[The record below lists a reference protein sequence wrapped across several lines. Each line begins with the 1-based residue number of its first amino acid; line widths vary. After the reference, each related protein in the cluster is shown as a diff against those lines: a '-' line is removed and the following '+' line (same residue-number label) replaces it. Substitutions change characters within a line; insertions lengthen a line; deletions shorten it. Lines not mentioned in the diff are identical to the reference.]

1 MKEKIKELIIP
12 KEDTFRFVNRVLKR
26 IGIVEEEE
34 EVIDIRELL
43 TNEKQVNIRTET
55 NKILR
60 SL

>member
-1 MKEKIKELIIP
+1 MIIP